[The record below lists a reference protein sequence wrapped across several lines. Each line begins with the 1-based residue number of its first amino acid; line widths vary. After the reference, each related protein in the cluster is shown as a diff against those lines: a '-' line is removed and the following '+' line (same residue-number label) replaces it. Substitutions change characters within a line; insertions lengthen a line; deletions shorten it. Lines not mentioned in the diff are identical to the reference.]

1 MSEESKPMTNKPN
14 ILMIVTD
21 QEYAHQ
27 PMPAEFALPS
37 RDRIRARGVTFNH
50 HHCTTTVCTPSRS
63 VMLTGR
69 HTPHTRMFDNT
80 NFAWIDD
87 MKADPKALPTIG
99 HMLRDLGY
107 HTVLKA
113 SGTSPSFQRR
123 VPVKRWNP
131 TASPSTR
138 IGAMCKAGRWMGL

>member
-1 MSEESKPMTNKPN
+1 VVFNDSNKPN

-37 RDRIRARGVTFNH
+37 RDRIRSRGVTFNN

-63 VMLTGR
+63 VMYTGQ

-87 MKADPKALPTIG
+87 MKADPKTLPTIG

-107 HTVLKA
+107 HTVFKGKWHLSEFPAKGSREA
-113 SGTSPSFQRR
+113 IYHRD
-123 VPVKRWNP
+123 V
-131 TASPSTR
+131 
-138 IGAMCKAGRWMGL
+138 